1 MSMLASPFQLL
12 EVNIISAQDLAPV
25 SKSIKAYAVAWLN
38 PERKL
43 TTQIDPDGH
52 NNPTWNEKFVF
63 RVDDDF
69 LNADDSTIMIEI
81 YASAWLRD
89 VLIGTVGVLAANLL
103 PRSNTR
109 KSKVRFVALQVRRPS
124 GRPQGI
130 LNIGVNLVDAT
141 MRSMPM
147 YSELSASAVGFW
159 DTMDPKKQKLP
170 PNQTPQN
177 ETNDSNFKLLTLQRS
192 ASEKNDS
199 TINDYTYN
207 IYPKQNGYGDGGDCQ
222 AGSKLGMPITKK
234 GVIMNL
240 NGSLC
245 SDVGP
250 SPSVVAAAIAK
261 GLYPL
266 PLPAPRKPGNLVFEG
281 LPETEEGE
289 EGPNKK
295 IDRWRAGEMPA
306 VYDHLGQNQKKVK
319 HSIPKGKGQNQR
331 RGGGRG
337 NGGLFS
343 CFGTAMGC
351 EFSITCGG
359 GNANRKKRYEG
370 GSKAHLTAASDLT
383 YDESYI

>member
-1 MSMLASPFQLL
+1 MSMLAAPFQLL

-25 SKSIKAYAVAWLN
+25 AKSIKAYAVAWLD

-63 RVDDDF
+63 RIDEEF
-69 LNADDSTIMIEI
+69 LYDQDSVVMIEI

-89 VLIGTVGVLAANLL
+89 ILIGTVGVLVSNLL
-103 PRSNTR
+103 PRSTNR
-109 KSKVRFVALQVRRPS
+109 KSKIRFIALQVRRPS

-130 LNIGVNLVDAT
+130 LNIGVNLVDPT
-141 MRSMPM
+141 RRSMPM
-147 YSELSASAVGFW
+147 YSELGSSTGDW
-159 DTMDPKKQKLP
+159 DTDPKKQKP
-170 PNQTPQN
+170 QPNQTPTN
-177 ETNDSNFKLLTLQRS
+177 EFNSSNCKLLTLQRS

-207 IYPKQNGYGDGGDCQ
+207 SYPKGGYDGDED
-222 AGSKLGMPITKK
+222 GSELGMPTTKK
-234 GVIMNL
+234 GMIMNL

-250 SPSVVAAAIAK
+250 SPSVVATAIAK

-266 PLPAPRKPGNLVFEG
+266 PMMAPRKQGNLVLEG
-281 LPETEEGE
+281 WPGKEQEAEEV
-289 EGPNKK
+289 NKR
-295 IDRWRAGEMPA
+295 IDRWQSMERGGVA
-306 VYDHLGQNQKKVK
+306 VYDHLGKNEKKVK
-319 HSIPKGKGQNQR
+319 HNVPKGKGQNHR
-331 RGGGRG
+331 RGES

-359 GNANRKKRYEG
+359 GHGSRKKRHSDGSG
-370 GSKAHLTAASDLT
+370 GSKAHLTPASELT

>member
-1 MSMLASPFQLL
+1 MSMLAAPFQLL
-12 EVNIISAQDLAPV
+12 EVNVISAQDLAPV
-25 SKSIKAYAVAWLN
+25 SKSIKAYAVAWVN

-63 RVDDDF
+63 RVDEEF

-81 YASAWLRD
+81 YSSTWLRD
-89 VLIGTVGVLAANLL
+89 VLIGTVGVLVANLL
-103 PRSNTR
+103 PRSSAR
-109 KSKVRFVALQVRRPS
+109 KSKIRFVALQVRRPS

-130 LNIGVNLVDAT
+130 LNIGVNLVDAAL
-141 MRSMPM
+141 RSMPM
-147 YSELSASAVGFW
+147 YSELSASAVGDW
-159 DTMDPKKQKLP
+159 EASDPKKP
-170 PNQTPQN
+170 PNN
-177 ETNDSNFKLLTLQRS
+177 ESAADYKLLTLQRS

-207 IYPKQNGYGDGGDCQ
+207 PNTYLTNDDGGDYPT
-222 AGSKLGMPITKK
+222 GSELGFPTTKK
-234 GVIMNL
+234 GAIMNL

-266 PLPAPRKPGNLVFEG
+266 PMMAPRRTGALVFEG
-281 LPETEEGE
+281 LPEREQGL
-289 EGPNKK
+289 NRR
-295 IDRWRAGEMPA
+295 IDRWQTNEAPA
-306 VYDHLGQNQKKVK
+306 VYDHLGKGDKKGRHGDV
-319 HSIPKGKGQNQR
+319 PVRGKTVNANHK
-331 RGGGRG
+331 RGGSRG
-337 NGGLFS
+337 SNGGGLFS

-359 GNANRKKRYEG
+359 GNRKKRYEPG
-370 GSKAHLTAASDLT
+370 TKAHLTAGSELT
-383 YDESYI
+383 YCDSYL

>member
-1 MSMLASPFQLL
+1 MLASPFQLL

-25 SKSIKAYAVAWLN
+25 SKSIKAYAVAWLD
-38 PERKL
+38 PDRKL

-63 RVDDDF
+63 RIDDDF
-69 LNADDSTIMIEI
+69 LYADDSVVMIEI

-89 VLIGTVGVLAANLL
+89 VLIGTVGVLLSSLL
-103 PRSNTR
+103 PRSNNR
-109 KSKVRFVALQVRRPS
+109 KSKVRFIALQVRRPS

-130 LNIGVNLVDAT
+130 LNIGVNLVDPT
-141 MRSMPM
+141 RRSMPM
-147 YSELSASAVGFW
+147 YSELSASSVGDW
-159 DTMDPKKQKLP
+159 DMDPKKQKP
-170 PNQTPQN
+170 QPNQTPQD
-177 ETNDSNFKLLTLQRS
+177 EFNDSNYKLLTLQRS

-199 TINDYTYN
+199 TINDYAYRS
-207 IYPKQNGYGDGGDCQ
+207 YPKGYDGDGDGD
-222 AGSKLGMPITKK
+222 GSELGGPTTKK
-234 GVIMNL
+234 GMIMNL

-261 GLYPL
+261 GLYPM
-266 PLPAPRKPGNLVFEG
+266 PLMAPRKPGNLVLDGWPGKEEEPEG
-281 LPETEEGE
+281 LS
-289 EGPNKK
+289 NR
-295 IDRWRAGEMPA
+295 IDRWRSMEHGKV
-306 VYDHLGQNQKKVK
+306 VYDHLGQNEKKVTYN
-319 HSIPKGKGQNQR
+319 IPKGKGKNQR
-331 RGGGRG
+331 PGGG

-359 GNANRKKRYEG
+359 GHRKKRYGG
-370 GSKAHLTAASDLT
+370 GSKAHLTAASELT

>member
-1 MSMLASPFQLL
+1 MSMLAAPFQLL
-12 EVNIISAQDLAPV
+12 EVNVISAQDLAPV
-25 SKSIKAYAVAWLN
+25 SKSIKPYAVAWLD

-52 NNPTWNEKFVF
+52 NNPSWNEKFVF

-69 LNADDSTIMIEI
+69 LTAQDSTIMIEI

-89 VLIGTVGVLAANLL
+89 VLLGTVGVLVTSLL
-103 PRSNTR
+103 PRSTNR
-109 KSKVRFVALQVRRPS
+109 KSKIRFVALQVRRPS

-147 YSELSASAVGFW
+147 YSELSASTVGDW
-159 DTMDPKKQKLP
+159 ESSSDPKKHNLPLP
-170 PNQTPQN
+170 PSHEHT
-177 ETNDSNFKLLTLQRS
+177 DYKLLTLQRS

-207 IYPKQNGYGDGGDCQ
+207 SNNYLRQDDAADYSGG
-222 AGSKLGMPITKK
+222 SELGLPLTKK
-234 GVIMNL
+234 GAIMNL

-266 PLPAPRKPGNLVFEG
+266 PLMAPRKTGALVFDG
-281 LPETEEGE
+281 LPEREEGL
-289 EGPNKK
+289 NRR
-295 IDRWRAGEMPA
+295 IDRWQANEMPA
-306 VYDHLGQNQKKVK
+306 VYDHLGNG
-319 HSIPKGKGQNQR
+319 GKNVRHNVPVRGKSMNHK
-331 RGGGRG
+331 RGGSRG
-337 NGGLFS
+337 SSGGGLFS

-351 EFSITCGG
+351 EFTITCGG
-359 GNANRKKRYEG
+359 GHRKKRYEPS
-370 GSKAHLTAASDLT
+370 SKAHLTAASELT
-383 YDESYI
+383 YDESYL